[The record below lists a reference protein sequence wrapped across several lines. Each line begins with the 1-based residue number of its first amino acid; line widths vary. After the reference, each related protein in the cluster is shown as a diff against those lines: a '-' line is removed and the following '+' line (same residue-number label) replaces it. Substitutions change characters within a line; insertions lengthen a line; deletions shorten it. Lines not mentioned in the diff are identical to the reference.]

1 MFFQRR
7 EWRRVRTFVSFKRG
21 VVTHLSSPTSAAIRR
36 ASTRQSLK
44 TSTERL
50 TAPPS
55 STCKNLEPPSP
66 LTCKRSHSY
75 GRQLDD
81 ILCHF
86 ISLEIKTKLPGDEE
100 TLVLSMHRNEINP
113 SIFPSSRAKLEKMP
127 SIPEEPE
134 VLESEVERRTMPDFV
149 KPLADVEV
157 IEGKEVVLK
166 CKVAGLPYPTIGWYH
181 NGKRIESSEERKMTQ
196 CKGRCQ

>member
-7 EWRRVRTFVSFKRG
+7 EWRRVRTFASFRRG
-21 VVTHLSSPTSAAIRR
+21 VVTHLSSPTSAATRR

-44 TSTERL
+44 TSTERP

-75 GRQLDD
+75 GRQLSD

-86 ISLEIKTKLPGDEE
+86 ISLEIKPSCQE
-100 TLVLSMHRNEINP
+100 TRRHSCSQGHRNKINP

-196 CKGRCQ
+196 CKERCR